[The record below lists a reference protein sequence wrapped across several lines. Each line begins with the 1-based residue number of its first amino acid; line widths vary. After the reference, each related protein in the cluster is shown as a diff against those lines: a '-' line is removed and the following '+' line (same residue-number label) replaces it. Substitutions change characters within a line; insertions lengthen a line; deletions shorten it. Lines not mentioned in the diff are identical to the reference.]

1 MPVRRDLKIILSVDD
16 VIRGQGANPEIIRQR
31 SPKLVEIAETAREE
45 AETLIQHIV
54 IYKELKVKSFS
65 HNTLV
70 LENGTSLSGDYVKD
84 LLSRAEKIIIV
95 ACTISDKLQ
104 QKVSEIAGMDIVYAL
119 ALDGAG
125 SSAVES
131 LSTSV
136 CDELEKDATVQGMQT
151 TVPINPG
158 IIGWP
163 VERGQKQIFDILKDE
178 SSEITINDIG
188 IMNPFKSLSF
198 IIGIGKDIQ
207 NSSSTCDLCTLRGS
221 CIYHKNKETEEF
233 SSSPH

>member
-1 MPVRRDLKIILSVDD
+1 MPVRRDFKIRLTVDD
-16 VIRGQGANPEIIRQR
+16 VIRGQGANPDIIRKR
-31 SPKLVEIAETAREE
+31 SPKLVEIAEIALEE

-54 IYKELKVKSFS
+54 IYKELKVKSFA

-70 LENGTSLSGDYVKD
+70 LENGTSLSGNYVKE

-104 QKVSEIAGMDIVYAL
+104 KKVSEIAGMDIVYAL

-136 CDELEKDATVQGMQT
+136 CDDFEKDATIQGMKT

-163 VERGQKQIFDILKDE
+163 VECGQKQIFDILKDE
-178 SSEITINDIG
+178 SSEITINEIG

-198 IIGIGKDIQ
+198 IMGIGKDVH
-207 NSSSTCDLCTLRGS
+207 NNGNTCDLCTLRKS
-221 CIYHKNKETEEF
+221 CIYQKNKETEKI

>member
-1 MPVRRDLKIILSVDD
+1 MPVRRDLKIKLTVDD
-16 VIRGQGANPEIIRQR
+16 VIRGQGANPDIIRKR
-31 SPKLVEIAETAREE
+31 SPKLVEIAEIALEE

-54 IYKELKVKSFS
+54 IYKELKVESFA

-70 LENGTSLSGDYVKD
+70 LENGTSLSGNYVKE
-84 LLSRAEKIIIV
+84 LLSRAERIIIV

-104 QKVSEIAGMDIVYAL
+104 QKVSEIAAMDIVYAL

-136 CDELEKDATVQGMQT
+136 CDDLEKDAIVQGLQT
-151 TVPINPG
+151 TAPINPG
-158 IIGWP
+158 ISGWP
-163 VERGQKQIFDILKDE
+163 VECGQKQIFDILKAE
-178 SSEITINDIG
+178 SSEITINEIG

-198 IIGIGKDIQ
+198 IIGIGKDVQ
-207 NSSSTCDLCTLRGS
+207 NNGNTCDLCTMRGS
-221 CIYHKNKETEEF
+221 CIYQKNKVTEAI